1 MRTIIHRLLR
11 VGAALAMVTMLTLLG
26 AMGAA
31 SRAAAAPQAATLP
44 ATSCSLVSGVRTCD
58 LWAKTGTVALPGMP
72 SVAIWGYSATSGGA
86 AGLPGP
92 TLIVNQGESVS
103 VILHNSL
110 SQASSLSFPGQAL
123 APDTTGA
130 AAGGTKTYSFVASA
144 PGTYLYEAGLTAN
157 GTRQVAMGLFGA
169 LVVRPSTNP
178 TTTAY
183 GTAAS
188 TYVDEALLVLSEI
201 DTNLNSA
208 PTTYSM
214 TKFNPNF
221 WLINGKAYPSTD
233 AIPVAAGD
241 KVLLRYV
248 NASVQPHSMGALG
261 LRQTVLATDGSV
273 LPFARTVIAETIGAG
288 QTLDVI
294 ASIPATAPAGA
305 KYAVYNTNG
314 QPRNASQRSSG
325 VLNFGGMMTFLA
337 VGGTSSGGST
347 PVTSN
352 VAFSQSPTSG
362 TANITLSA
370 LVSNAPTAAEYFVDA
385 VGANG
390 AGCAMS
396 VSAGTASATIP
407 VSGGSAPCANL
418 TTLTSGSHTF
428 YVHGQNASGWGA
440 VSSGTLVLDK
450 KGPDVSAMAL
460 TPPASNGTVAVSIQ
474 ATASDAANGNGNIAA
489 AEYTI
494 DGGTAQAMSVSAS
507 APTASINATIAAAT
521 VNALAAG
528 NHTISIRARD
538 TLNNWG
544 TPNTITLVV
553 DKVGPAAPTA
563 VSASPNPNNGTT
575 PFNSSVSAVRMFAT
589 LSDAATA
596 IATGEG
602 FIDTLGA
609 QGAGF
614 PFQAVDGV
622 FNSSNEP
629 AYADIPLPTV
639 SLLAS
644 GNHTLY
650 VRGKDTAGNWG
661 PATSITL
668 LVDKTAPT
676 LTTPVVTPNPA
687 VAVNSVTLTAT
698 ATDASPSSN
707 IVAAEYYIDTDP
719 GIGSATALTI
729 ASPAA
734 TVNLNASINVSALT
748 TGTHTIGVRVR
759 DGANNWSATGTRSFS
774 LVPDTIFSDG
784 FESPTTLP
792 GNWTSRSTNTTS
804 RLNNTTTAALVGSR
818 GMQAQGDNA
827 NYVQYNFGS
836 TANPASATYDAR
848 FYFRP
853 NGNNSSGKD
862 ILVAAS
868 GTGFSSSQT
877 LFRVRYRLNGSTP
890 QVQIQLGTSTSNTTW
905 SNLSATTNNVIE
917 VVWQA
922 VGSGGPNPG
931 TLRLYVGG
939 TQVQSLNTTST
950 GAVTAVRM
958 GSVTNTGNNT
968 LMYFDAFSSKRSVA
982 SLIGP

>member
-1 MRTIIHRLLR
+1 
-11 VGAALAMVTMLTLLG
+11 MLTLLG

-31 SRAAAAPQAATLP
+31 SRAAAAPHAATLP
-44 ATSCSLVSGVRTCD
+44 ATSCSLVSGARACD
-58 LWAKTGTVALPGMP
+58 LWAKTGTLTLPGLSSP
-72 SVAIWGYSATSGGA
+72 VTIWGYSATSGGA

-92 TLIVNQGESVS
+92 TLIVNQGETVN
-103 VILHNSL
+103 VTLHNTL

-123 APDTTGA
+123 APDTAGA

-144 PGTYLYEAGLTAN
+144 PGTYLYEAGMTAN

-208 PTTYSM
+208 PTTFSM

-248 NASVQPHSMGALG
+248 NASVQPLSMGALG
-261 LRQTVLATDGSV
+261 LRQTVLATDGAA

-305 KYAVYNTNG
+305 KYAVYNANG
-314 QPRNASQRSSG
+314 QPRNASQRSTG
-325 VLNFGGMMTFLA
+325 VLNFGGMMTFLT

-352 VAFSQSPTSG
+352 VAFSQSPTNG
-362 TANITLSA
+362 TVNITLSA
-370 LVSNAPTAAEYFVDA
+370 SVSNAPTAAEYFVDA

-407 VSGGSAPCANL
+407 ASGGSAPCANL
-418 TTLTSGSHTF
+418 TSLASGSHTF
-428 YVHGQNASGWGA
+428 YVHGQNGSGWGA

-450 KGPDVSAMAL
+450 KGPDVSGMAL
-460 TPPASNGTVAVSIQ
+460 TPPASNGTVAVAIQ
-474 ATASDAANGNGNIAA
+474 ATASDAANGNSNVVA

-494 DGGTAQAMSVSAS
+494 DGGAAQAMSVSAS
-507 APTASINATIAAAT
+507 APTASLNATIAQAT
-521 VNALAAG
+521 ANALTAG

-538 TLNNWG
+538 ALNNWG
-544 TPNTITLVV
+544 APNTITLLV
-553 DKVGPAAPTA
+553 DKTGPAAPTL

-575 PFNSSVSAVRMFAT
+575 PFNSSVNAVRMFAT

-668 LVDKTAPT
+668 VIDKIGPT

-687 VAVNSVTLTAT
+687 VAVNSVTLTTT
-698 ATDASPSSN
+698 ATDAAPSSN

-719 GIGSATALTI
+719 GIGSATTLTI

-734 TVNLNASINVSALT
+734 TVNLNASINVSALA

-759 DGANNWSATGTRSFS
+759 DGANNWSTTGTRSFS
-774 LVPDTIFSDG
+774 LVPDTIFSDS
-784 FESPTTLP
+784 FQS
-792 GNWTSRSTNTTS
+792 GNFSAWGTGGGAGPSTTNTT
-804 RLNNTTTAALVGSR
+804 RLRVLAAASLNGTPVF
-818 GMQAQGDNA
+818 GMQAQGNNT
-827 NYVQYNFGS
+827 NYVQYNFGT

-848 FYFRP
+848 FYFNP
-853 NGNNSSGKD
+853 NGNNTSTTQD
-862 ILVAAS
+862 IFVAQTTS
-868 GTGFSSSQT
+868 GTT
-877 LFRVRYRLNGSTP
+877 LFRVRYRWNSSTP
-890 QVQIQLGTSTSNTTW
+890 QVQIQIGTSTTNTTW
-905 SNLSATTNNVIE
+905 TNINNNFSNVIE
-917 VVWQA
+917 VVWQTT
-922 VGSGGPNPG
+922 GSGGPNPG
-931 TLRLYVGG
+931 TLRLYVNS
-939 TQVQSLNTTST
+939 TSLFAQSLNNTNTVSN
-950 GAVTAVRM
+950 GAVGRLRL
-958 GSVTNTGNNT
+958 GSVTTGSSST